1 MNNVWF
7 VGQRHHQLIG
17 CTTTTTT
24 TTTKTKTK
32 RKLGLYPPPVVRPPS
47 SLLTLALRW
56 DSSSSSISSSCEVF
70 PSFSAY
76 VCTRSHHFPI
86 TTCFVLFFVFICVYL
101 IMKDAVRNASKLMPS
116 HPSLSLSLSLL
127 SLSPLPSFPS
137 FAWCA
142 HQLLIEAWTIQTAA
156 SMTFVR
162 ETPWRRAD
170 EWYRT
175 RHSPSGDAYPSWR
188 KLLGGDGRRGRK
200 DDERLTSKGVTKRL
214 FSLVS
219 FFLPPPPQT
228 SNLFAGSLQVGWCAR
243 PSYLLS
249 SKININI
256 SLGGPSVGPSV
267 PPSVRL
273 GDRVWKT
280 VYYFFFAFAGNLCC
294 WTVAYRTW
302 WRLESIN

>member
-1 MNNVWF
+1 MIRRPAPSPTYWMHNDDDDDDEDEEE
-7 VGQRHHQLIG
+7 IG
-17 CTTTTTT
+17 FIPAAC
-24 TTTKTKTK
+24 
-32 RKLGLYPPPVVRPPS
+32 RPS
-47 SLLTLALRW
+47 SVVAPDTGIAMRFFFFFYFFFVWGFPFFLSVRVYTQPSFSYYYLFCFVLCFYLCVFDHERCSAECFEI
-56 DSSSSSISSSCEVF
+56 DAVSSIS
-70 PSFSAY
+70 
-76 VCTRSHHFPI
+76 
-86 TTCFVLFFVFICVYL
+86 
-101 IMKDAVRNASKLMPS
+101 
-116 HPSLSLSLSLL
+116 LSL

-256 SLGGPSVGPSV
+256 SLGVPSVGPSV

-294 WTVAYRTW
+294 TVA
-302 WRLESIN
+302 

>member
-17 CTTTTTT
+17 CTTTTT

-56 DSSSSSISSSCEVF
+56 DSSSSSIFFFVWGFPFFLSVRVYTQ
-70 PSFSAY
+70 PSFSY
-76 VCTRSHHFPI
+76 YYLFF
-86 TTCFVLFFVFICVYL
+86 FVLCFYLCVFDHERCSAECFEI
-101 IMKDAVRNASKLMPS
+101 DAVSS
-116 HPSLSLSLSLL
+116 ISLSL

-142 HQLLIEAWTIQTAA
+142 HQQLIEAWTIQTAA

-188 KLLGGDGRRGRK
+188 KLGGDGRRGRK
-200 DDERLTSKGVTKRL
+200 DDERLTSKEATKRL

-219 FFLPPPPQT
+219 FSCLLLLRLLTFL
-228 SNLFAGSLQVGWCAR
+228 LVRFKLVDVRAR
-243 PSYLLS
+243 L
-249 SKININI
+249 I
-256 SLGGPSVGPSV
+256 SLAVRSTSTFHWAVRQSV
-267 PPSVRL
+267 PPSLRPSVWETESEKLFIISSLLLL
-273 GDRVWKT
+273 GT
-280 VYYFFFAFAGNLCC
+280 CAA
-294 WTVAYRTW
+294 
-302 WRLESIN
+302 EP